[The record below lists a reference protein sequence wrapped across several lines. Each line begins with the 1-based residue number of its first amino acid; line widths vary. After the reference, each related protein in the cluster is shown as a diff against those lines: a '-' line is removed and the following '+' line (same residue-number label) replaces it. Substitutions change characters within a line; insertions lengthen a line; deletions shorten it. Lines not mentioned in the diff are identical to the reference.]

1 MKRSDLLFVAV
12 SAVLVA
18 GCAATDKKQTAADDD
33 DKTYVTGSRIP
44 VKDRSTVNATTDR
57 NAIDSMMR
65 KGATSSGGG
74 GQ

>member
-18 GCAATDKKQTAADDD
+18 GCASTDKKQTAADDD

-44 VKDRSTVNATTDR
+44 VKDRSTVSTTTDKK
-57 NAIDSMMR
+57 AIDDMMR
-65 KGATSSGGG
+65 SGVTYPSGGG
-74 GQ
+74 R